1 MVPAYA
7 ELHCLSNFSF
17 LRGASH
23 PDELI
28 ARAVALNYRALAI
41 TDECSVSGV
50 VRAHEAARDNPIKLI
65 IGSEFQLADGPK
77 IILLA
82 TTLSGYSNLSEL
94 ITTARRAA
102 KKGSYR
108 LSKADLASGIDDCL
122 ALFVPSDEPQQAE
135 LEWFRETFDRTG
147 WLAVELLRGP
157 DDAAQLEILQQLG
170 KHFGIPLV
178 ATGDVHMHVRRRK
191 PLQDVQTAIRLG
203 TPVAQLGRALYPNS
217 ERHLRSIGRL
227 AKLYPPELMLET
239 LVIAERCNFS
249 LDELRYEYPEE
260 LVPAGD
266 TPISHLKKLS
276 EAGAEQRYPNGVP
289 ENVKSL
295 IGHELK
301 FIEDLG
307 YEPYFLTVHDIVRF
321 ARSQGILCQGRGSAA
336 NSAVC
341 YCLGITEVDPGR
353 MQVLF
358 ERFISKERNEPPD
371 IDVDFEHQ
379 RREEVMQYIYRKYG
393 RDRAALTATLITYR
407 PRSTLRDVGKALG
420 LTLDQVDRLAKSM
433 AWWDGKCV
441 KAERLREAGFDPDN
455 PVIQQLTEL
464 THELIGFPRHLSQHT
479 GGFVIDNRKLSR
491 LVPIE
496 NAAMPGRTVIQWD
509 KNDLDALGLL
519 KVDVLALGMLSAIRR
534 AIDLINGYRGSRLTV
549 AAIPAEDPKVYDML
563 CRADSIGVFQVESRA
578 QMAMLPRLKP
588 RCYYDLVVEVAIV
601 RPGPIQG
608 KMVHPYLRRRDGDEP
623 VSYPSPA
630 VEQVLAR
637 TLGVSIFQEQV
648 MQLAVVAAGFTPGE
662 ADQLRRAMA
671 AWRRKGGLE
680 PFRDKLIAGMLAHG
694 YAETYAEQIYQQ
706 IQGFGEYGFP
716 ESHSASFA
724 LLVYLS
730 AWLKCHEPAAFT
742 AAMLNS
748 YPLGFYTPS
757 QLVQDAVRH
766 GVIVRPVDV
775 QHSEWDCT
783 LGPSSNSEPALRL
796 GLRMVKGL
804 SEAAAL
810 RICSAR
816 SVSQF
821 RDVDDLLIKAAL
833 NRKDLAC
840 LAKAD
845 ALASLAGH
853 RRNALWHTLG
863 VDQPTALLINAKR
876 VESQPDLFPPSEGQD
891 IVADYAHTGLTLRR
905 HPLTLL
911 RATLQAKKILSATDL
926 KQIQH
931 GQRIRTAG
939 IVTCRQRPGTASGV
953 TFITL
958 EDETGYSNIVVWRD
972 LADRQR
978 RVLLA
983 ARLMCVEGIVERK
996 GEVIHIIAKRLIDHS
1011 RLLGNLVIESRD
1023 FQ

>member
-28 ARAVALNYRALAI
+28 ARAAALNYRALAI

-50 VRAHEAARDNPIKLI
+50 VRAHEAARDTPIKLI

-82 TTLSGYSNLSEL
+82 TTLAGYSNLSEL
-94 ITTARRAA
+94 ITVARRAA
-102 KKGSYR
+102 KKGSYCLR
-108 LSKADLASGIDDCL
+108 KAELANGIDDCL
-122 ALFVPSDEPQQAE
+122 ALLIPGDEPKQEE
-135 LEWFRETFDRTG
+135 LHWFRDTFDRNG

-157 DDAAQLEILQQLG
+157 DDTAQLENLQRLG
-170 KHFGIPLV
+170 KHVGIPLV
-178 ATGDVHMHVRRRK
+178 AAGDVHMHARQRK
-191 PLQDVQTAIRLG
+191 PLQDVQTAIRLA

-217 ERHLRSIGRL
+217 ERHLRGIGRL

-239 LVIAERCNFS
+239 LAIAERCNFS

-260 LVPAGD
+260 LVPKNETA
-266 TPISHLKKLS
+266 ISHLRKLS
-276 EAGAEQRYPNGVP
+276 EAGAQQRYPNGVP
-289 ENVKSL
+289 ENVTSL
-295 IGHELK
+295 VNRELK
-301 FIEDLG
+301 LIEELRF
-307 YEPYFLTVHDIVRF
+307 ESYFLTVHDIVRF
-321 ARSQGILCQGRGSAA
+321 ARSQKILCQGRGSAA

-358 ERFISKERNEPPD
+358 ERFISKERNESPD

-379 RREEVMQYIYRKYG
+379 RREEVMQYIYEKYG

-407 PRSTLRDVGKALG
+407 PRSALRDVGKALG

-433 AWWDGKCV
+433 AWWDGKRV
-441 KAERLREAGFDPDN
+441 KAERLREAGFDPGN
-455 PVIQQLTEL
+455 PVIQQLAEL

-509 KNDLDALGLL
+509 KDDLDALGLL

-534 AIDLINGYRGSRLTV
+534 CLDLINDYRGSSLTV
-549 AAIPAEDPKVYDML
+549 ADIPAEDPKVYDML
-563 CRADSIGVFQVESRA
+563 CKADSIGVFQVESRA
-578 QMAMLPRLKP
+578 QMSMLPRLQP

-608 KMVHPYLRRRDGDEP
+608 KMVHPYLRRREGSEL
-623 VSYPSPA
+623 VSYPSKA

-671 AWRRKGGLE
+671 AWKRKGGIE
-680 PFRDKLIAGMLAHG
+680 PFRDKLINGMLARG
-694 YAETYAEQIYQQ
+694 YTQIYAEQIFQQ

-730 AWLKCHEPAAFT
+730 AWFKCHEPAAFVC
-742 AAMLNS
+742 AMLNS
-748 YPLGFYTPS
+748 QPLGFYTSS

-766 GVIVRPVDV
+766 DVNVHPVDV
-775 QHSEWDCT
+775 QCSDWDCT
-783 LGPSSNSEPALRL
+783 LERSNNGEPALRL

-804 SEAAAL
+804 SEAVAQ
-810 RICSAR
+810 RIVSAR
-816 SVSQF
+816 TVKNF
-821 RDVDDLLIKAAL
+821 IDIDDLLIKANL
-833 NRKDLAC
+833 NRKDLAY

-853 RRNALWHTLG
+853 RRNALWEALG
-863 VDQPTALLINAKR
+863 VDQPTALLIDAKR
-876 VESQPDLFPPSEGQD
+876 IEPQADLFPPSEGQD

-905 HPLTLL
+905 HPLSLL
-911 RATLQAKKILSATDL
+911 RATLQAKKILTASDL

-931 GQRIRTAG
+931 GQRIRIAG

-972 LADRQR
+972 LADKQR

-983 ARLMCVEGIVERK
+983 TSLMCVEGILERK
-996 GEVIHIIAKRLIDHS
+996 GEVIHVIAKRLSDHS

-1023 FQ
+1023 FH

>member
-135 LEWFRETFDRTG
+135 LEWFRETFDCAG

-157 DDAAQLEILQQLG
+157 DDTAQLESLQKLG
-170 KHFGIPLV
+170 KQCGIPLV

-341 YCLGITEVDPGR
+341 YCLGITEVDPRR

-549 AAIPAEDPKVYDML
+549 AAIPAEDSKVYDML

-876 VESQPDLFPPSEGQD
+876 AESQPDLFPPSEGQD

>member
-7 ELHCLSNFSF
+7 ELHCLSNFTF

-28 ARAVALNYRALAI
+28 PRAAALNYRAIAI

-50 VRAHEAARDNPIKLI
+50 VRAHEAARDTPIKLI

-77 IILLA
+77 IVLLA
-82 TTLSGYSNLSEL
+82 TTLTGYSNLSEL
-94 ITTARRAA
+94 ITIARRAA
-102 KKGSYR
+102 KKGSYC
-108 LSKADLASGIDDCL
+108 LCKADLASGVDDCL
-122 ALFVPSDEPQQAE
+122 ALLIPSNEPKQSE
-135 LEWFRETFDRTG
+135 LEWFKNIFSDCG

-157 DDAAQLEILQQLG
+157 DDAAQLENLQQLG
-170 KHFGIPLV
+170 KHFNIPLV
-178 ATGDVHMHVRRRK
+178 AAGDVHMHHRNRK

-203 TPVAQLGRALYPNS
+203 IPVAQLGRALYPNS

-227 AKLYPPELMLET
+227 AKIYPPALLLET
-239 LVIAERCNFS
+239 IAIAERCHFS
-249 LDELRYEYPEE
+249 LSELRYEYPEE
-260 LVPAGD
+260 LVPRNE
-266 TPISHLKKLS
+266 TPISHLKNLTD
-276 EAGAEQRYPNGVP
+276 AGAQQRYPNGIP
-289 ENVKSL
+289 ENVTSL
-295 IGHELK
+295 VNRELK
-301 FIEDLG
+301 LIEELRF
-307 YEPYFLTVHDIVRF
+307 EPYFLTVHDIVRF
-321 ARSQGILCQGRGSAA
+321 ARDQHILCQGRGSAA

-379 RREEVMQYIYRKYG
+379 RREEVMQYIYKKYG

-407 PRSTLRDVGKALG
+407 PKSALRDVGKALG
-420 LTLDQVDRLAKSM
+420 LTLDQVDRLAKSI
-433 AWWDGKCV
+433 AWWDGKRV
-441 KAERLREAGFDPDN
+441 KEDRLREAGFDPDN
-455 PVIQQLTEL
+455 PVIQQLAEL

-496 NAAMPGRTVIQWD
+496 NAAMADRTVIQWD
-509 KNDLDALGLL
+509 KDDLDALGLL

-534 AIDLINGYRGSRLTV
+534 CLDLINDFRSTQLTV
-549 AAIPAEDPKVYDML
+549 ADIPAEDSKVYDML

-578 QMAMLPRLKP
+578 QMSMLPRLQP

-608 KMVHPYLRRRDGDEP
+608 KMVHPYLRRRNKEEP
-623 VSYPSPA
+623 VSYPSKA

-671 AWRRKGGLE
+671 AWKRKGGIG
-680 PFRDKLIAGMLAHG
+680 PFRDKLINGMLARG
-694 YAETYAEQIYQQ
+694 YTQIYAEQIYQQ

-730 AWLKCHEPAAFT
+730 AWLKCHEPAAFVC
-742 AAMLNS
+742 AMLNS
-748 YPLGFYTPS
+748 QPLGFYTAS

-766 GVIVRPVDV
+766 DVNVLPVDV
-775 QHSEWDCT
+775 QCSEWDCT
-783 LGPSSNSEPALRL
+783 LESSMDWKPALRL

-804 SEAAAL
+804 SEASAQRVVAA
-810 RICSAR
+810 RI
-816 SVSQF
+816 VKTF
-821 RDVDDLLIKAAL
+821 FDVDDLLIKANL

-840 LAKAD
+840 LAKSD

-853 RRNALWHTLG
+853 RRNALWQTLG
-863 VDQPTALLINAKR
+863 VDQPTTLLVNAKR
-876 VESQPDLFPPSEGQD
+876 AETQPDLFSPSEGQN

-905 HPLTLL
+905 HPLALL
-911 RATLQAKKILSATDL
+911 RAKLQAKKILTATDL

-931 GQRIRTAG
+931 GQRIHIAG

-958 EDETGYSNIVVWRD
+958 EDETGYSNIIVWRD
-972 LADRQR
+972 IANRQR
-978 RVLLA
+978 RVLIA
-983 ARLMCVEGIVERK
+983 ASLMGVEGIVERK
-996 GEVIHIIAKRLIDHS
+996 GEVIHVIAKRLVDHS

-1023 FQ
+1023 FH

>member
-28 ARAVALNYRALAI
+28 ARAAALGYRALAI

-50 VRAHEAARDNPIKLI
+50 VRAHEAARDKPIKLI

-77 IILLA
+77 IILFA
-82 TTLSGYSNLSEL
+82 TTLSGYGNLSEL

-108 LSKADLASGIDDCL
+108 LSKSDLANGVDDCL
-122 ALFVPSDEPQQAE
+122 ALLVPGDEPQQSQ
-135 LEWFRETFDRTG
+135 LQWFRETFDRAG

-157 DDAAQLEILQQLG
+157 DDTAQLETLRQLG
-170 KHFGIPLV
+170 KQFGIPLV
-178 ATGDVHMHVRRRK
+178 AAGDVHMHVRRRK

-203 TPVAQLGRALYPNS
+203 LPVAQLGRALYPNS
-217 ERHLRSIGRL
+217 ERHLRAIGRL
-227 AKLYPPELMLET
+227 AKLYPPELLLET
-239 LVIAERCNFS
+239 LAIAERCNFS

-260 LVPAGD
+260 LAPAGD
-266 TPISHLKKLS
+266 TPIGYLKKLS
-276 EAGAEQRYPNGVP
+276 EAGAQQRYPHGVP
-289 ENVKSL
+289 ENVNSL
-295 IGHELK
+295 VNHELK
-301 FIEDLG
+301 LIEDLG

-379 RREEVMQYIYRKYG
+379 RREEVMQYIYQKYG

-407 PRSTLRDVGKALG
+407 PRSALRDVGKALG

-433 AWWDGKCV
+433 AWWDGKRV
-441 KAERLREAGFDPDN
+441 KAERLREAGFAPDN

-491 LVPIE
+491 LAPIE

-509 KNDLDALGLL
+509 KDDLDALGLL

-549 AAIPAEDPKVYDML
+549 ADIPAEDPKVYDML

-608 KMVHPYLRRRDGDEP
+608 KMVHPYLRRREGVEP

-648 MQLAVVAAGFTPGE
+648 MQLAVVAAGFTAGE

-680 PFRDKLIAGMLAHG
+680 PFRDKLIAGMLARG
-694 YAETYAEQIYQQ
+694 YTETYAEQIYQQ

-716 ESHSASFA
+716 ESHAASFA

-730 AWLKCHEPAAFT
+730 AWFKCHEPAAFT
-742 AAMLNS
+742 CAMLNS
-748 YPLGFYTPS
+748 LPLGFYSAS

-766 GVIVRPVDV
+766 DVSVRPVDV
-775 QHSEWDCT
+775 QHSDLDCT
-783 LGPSSNSEPALRL
+783 LEPSGNGEPALRL
-796 GLRMVKGL
+796 GLCMVKGL
-804 SEAAAL
+804 SKAAAL
-810 RICSAR
+810 RIISAR
-816 SVSQF
+816 ALSEF
-821 RDVDDLLIKAAL
+821 LDVDDLMITAEL

-845 ALASLAGH
+845 ALAALVGH

-876 VESQPDLFPPSEGQD
+876 LDPQPDLFPPSEGQD

-905 HPLTLL
+905 HPLSLL
-911 RATLQAKKILSATDL
+911 RATLQAKKILTAADL
-926 KQIQH
+926 KQIPP

-983 ARLMCVEGIVERK
+983 SSLMCVEGIVERK
-996 GEVIHIIAKRLIDHS
+996 GEVIHVIAKRLIDHS
-1011 RLLGNLVIESRD
+1011 RLLGNLVIASRD

>member
-7 ELHCLSNFSF
+7 ELHCLSNFTF

-23 PDELI
+23 PAELI
-28 ARAVALNYRALAI
+28 DRAVALNYRAIAI

-50 VRAHEAARDNPIKLI
+50 VRAYEAARDHPIKLI
-65 IGSEFQLADGPK
+65 IGSEFQLTDGPK
-77 IILLA
+77 IVLLA
-82 TTLSGYSNLSEL
+82 TTLTGYSNLSEL

-108 LSKADLASGIDDCL
+108 LCKADLADNTGDCL
-122 ALFVPSDEPQQAE
+122 ALLIPGDEPQLTE
-135 LEWFRETFDRTG
+135 LEWFRGSFGSRG

-157 DDAAQLEILQQLG
+157 DDAAQLENLQQLG

-178 ATGDVHMHVRRRK
+178 ASGDVHMHVRQRK
-191 PLQDVQTAIRLG
+191 PLQDVLTAIRLS

-217 ERHLRSIGRL
+217 ERHLRAIGRL

-239 LVIAERCNFS
+239 LAIAERCNFS

-260 LVPAGD
+260 LVPAD
-266 TPISHLKKLS
+266 ETPISHLKKLT
-276 EAGAEQRYPNGVP
+276 EAGATQRYPDGVP
-289 ENVKSL
+289 ENVSSL
-295 IGHELK
+295 VDRELK
-301 FIEDLG
+301 LIEELRF
-307 YEPYFLTVHDIVRF
+307 EPYFLTVHDIVRF
-321 ARSQGILCQGRGSAA
+321 ARSQRILCQGRGSAA

-379 RREEVMQYIYRKYG
+379 RREEVMQYIYKKYG

-407 PRSTLRDVGKALG
+407 PKSALRDVGKALG

-433 AWWDGKCV
+433 AWWDGKHV
-441 KAERLREAGFDPDN
+441 KEDRLREAGFDPEN
-455 PVIQQLTEL
+455 PVIRQLAQL

-496 NAAMPGRTVIQWD
+496 NAAMVDRTVIQWD
-509 KNDLDALGLL
+509 KDDLDALGLL

-534 AIDLINGYRGSRLTV
+534 CLDLINDFRGTQLTV
-549 AAIPAEDPKVYDML
+549 ADIPAEDSKVYDML
-563 CRADSIGVFQVESRA
+563 CKADSIGVFQVESRA
-578 QMAMLPRLKP
+578 QMSMLPRLQP

-608 KMVHPYLRRRDGDEP
+608 KMVHPYLRRRNKEEP

-671 AWRRKGGLE
+671 AWKRKGGIG
-680 PFRDKLIAGMLAHG
+680 PFRDKLINGMLANG
-694 YAETYAEQIYQQ
+694 YSETYAEQIYQQ

-730 AWLKCHEPAAFT
+730 AWLKCHEPAAF
-742 AAMLNS
+742 ACAMLNS
-748 YPLGFYTPS
+748 QPLGFYTAS
-757 QLVQDAVRH
+757 QLVQDAQRH
-766 GVIVRPVDV
+766 NVIVRPVDV
-775 QHSEWDCT
+775 TCSDWDCA
-783 LGPSSNSEPALRL
+783 LERSDDGKPALRL
-796 GLRMVKGL
+796 GLCMVKGL
-804 SEAAAL
+804 SEGAAL
-810 RICSAR
+810 RIVAAR
-816 SVSQF
+816 SHFSAI
-821 RDVDDLLIKAAL
+821 DDLAKKAQL
-833 NRKDLAC
+833 DRRELGC

-853 RRNALWHTLG
+853 RRNALWETLG
-863 VDQPTALLINAKR
+863 IDPPTALLVDAKR
-876 VESQPDLFPPSEGQD
+876 NEPQTDLFPPSEGQD

-905 HPLTLL
+905 HPLALL
-911 RATLQAKKILSATDL
+911 RAKLQTKKILTATDL

-931 GQRIRTAG
+931 GQRIHIAG

-972 LADRQR
+972 IANRQR

-983 ARLMCVEGIVERK
+983 ASLMGVDGIVERK
-996 GEVIHIIAKRLIDHS
+996 GEVIHVIAKRLVDHS

-1023 FQ
+1023 FH